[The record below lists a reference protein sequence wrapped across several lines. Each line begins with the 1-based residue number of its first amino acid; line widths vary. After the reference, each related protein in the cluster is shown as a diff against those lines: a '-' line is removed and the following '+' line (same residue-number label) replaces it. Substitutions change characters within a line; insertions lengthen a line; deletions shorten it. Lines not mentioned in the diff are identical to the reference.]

1 MTDQER
7 QMIEALAKR
16 IQDAPAPQIDR
27 DADDLIRRT
36 IGARTDALYILTQTV
51 LIQEMALTQAKA
63 QIDELK
69 QRVASAGDSSSSFL
83 GSRPAERGAQAG
95 GWGQESRVQQPGGY
109 RGSSY
114 QESGYQQPP
123 VPPRQYA
130 PTSPEPSG
138 GGAFSGFLRNA
149 ATTAAGV
156 VAGELAFSSLASIFG
171 HHSGGFLGGGGGFFG
186 GDSPVSPVSETIIN
200 NYYEDDRDKG
210 AVHDRTD
217 DATRDDDRDASA
229 SDSDLQDVSDD
240 GSDDNSDDY
249 SSNADAGYDDSG
261 SSDV

>member
-7 QMIEALAKR
+7 QMIEGLAKR

-83 GSRPAERGAQAG
+83 GSSPAERGPQAG
-95 GWGQESRVQQPGGY
+95 GWGQESRAQQPGGY
-109 RGSSY
+109 RAWS
-114 QESGYQQPP
+114 QESASQEPP
-123 VPPRQYA
+123 VPPPQYA
-130 PTSPEPSG
+130 PPSPQPSG
-138 GGAFSGFLRNA
+138 GGVFSDFLRNA

-171 HHSGGFLGGGGGFFG
+171 HHAGGFFGGGGGFFG
-186 GDSPVSPVSETIIN
+186 GGSPASPVSETIIN
-200 NYYEDDRDKG
+200 NYYEDDRDRG
-210 AVHDRTD
+210 VRDDRPD
-217 DATRDDDRDASA
+217 DAARDEDRYASG
-229 SDSDLQDVSDD
+229 SDSGLQDVGDD
-240 GSDDNSDDY
+240 GSDDNSDDD
-249 SSNADAGYDDSG
+249 SSNDDTGYDDDSG

>member
-7 QMIEALAKR
+7 KMIEALAKR

-51 LIQEMALTQAKA
+51 LIQEMALSQAKA
-63 QIDELK
+63 QIDELT
-69 QRVASAGDSSSSFL
+69 QRIASAGDSSSSFL
-83 GSRPAERGAQAG
+83 GSSPAERGPQAG

-114 QESGYQQPP
+114 QQSTYQQPS
-123 VPPRQYA
+123 VPPPQPPLPQPA
-130 PTSPEPSG
+130 G

-171 HHSGGFLGGGGGFFG
+171 LHSGGFFSGGGFLGGGSSA
-186 GDSPVSPVSETIIN
+186 SPISETIIN
-200 NYYEDDRDKG
+200 NYYEDDRDRG
-210 AVHDRTD
+210 ALEDRAD
-217 DATRDDDRDASA
+217 DAARDEDRDASG
-229 SDSDLQDVSDD
+229 SDSGLQDVSDD
-240 GSDDNSDDY
+240 GNDDNSDDY
-249 SSNADAGYDDSG
+249 SSNDDTGYDDDSG

>member
-7 QMIEALAKR
+7 QMIDAVAKR

-51 LIQEMALTQAKA
+51 LLQEMALTQAKA

-83 GSRPAERGAQAG
+83 GSSPAERGPQAG
-95 GWGQESRVQQPGGY
+95 GWAQESKVQQSGGY

-123 VPPRQYA
+123 IPPPQYA
-130 PTSPEPSG
+130 PPSPQPSG

-156 VAGELAFSSLASIFG
+156 VAGELAFSSLASILG
-171 HHSGGFLGGGGGFFG
+171 HHPGGFFGGGGGFFG
-186 GDSPVSPVSETIIN
+186 GGSPASPVSETIIN
-200 NYYEDDRDKG
+200 NYYEDDRERG
-210 AVHDRTD
+210 AL
-217 DATRDDDRDASA
+217 DDRPEDAGRDEDRYASG

-240 GSDDNSDDY
+240 GSDDDSDDY
-249 SSNADAGYDDSG
+249 SSSDDTGYDDSG

>member
-1 MTDQER
+1 
-7 QMIEALAKR
+7 MIEALAKR

-36 IGARTDALYILTQTV
+36 LGARTDSLYILTQTV
-51 LIQEMALTQAKA
+51 LIQEMALTQAKV

-69 QRVASAGDSSSSFL
+69 QRVASAEDSSSSFL
-83 GSRPAERGAQAG
+83 GSRPAERGPQAG

-123 VPPRQYA
+123 VPPPQYA
-130 PTSPEPSG
+130 PPSPQPSG

-156 VAGELAFSSLASIFG
+156 VAGELAFSSLASLFG
-171 HHSGGFLGGGGGFFG
+171 HHSGGFFGGGGGFFG
-186 GDSPVSPVSETIIN
+186 GGGSPVSPVSETIIN
-200 NYYEDDRDKG
+200 NYYEDDRDRG
-210 AVHDRTD
+210 ALGERTD
-217 DATRDDDRDASA
+217 DAARDEDRYASG
-229 SDSDLQDVSDD
+229 SDSSLQDVSDD

-249 SSNADAGYDDSG
+249 SSNDDRGYDDDSG

>member
-7 QMIEALAKR
+7 QMIEALDKR
-16 IQDAPAPQIDR
+16 IQDARAPQIDR

-69 QRVASAGDSSSSFL
+69 QRVAPAGDSSSSFL
-83 GSRPAERGAQAG
+83 GSSPAERGPQT
-95 GWGQESRVQQPGGY
+95 GGY

-123 VPPRQYA
+123 VTPPQYA
-130 PTSPEPSG
+130 PPSPQPSG
-138 GGAFSGFLRNA
+138 GGAFSGFLRNG

-156 VAGELAFSSLASIFG
+156 VAGELAFSTLASIFG
-171 HHSGGFLGGGGGFFG
+171 HHAGGFFG
-186 GDSPVSPVSETIIN
+186 GGSGFFGGGSPASPISETIIN
-200 NYYEDDRDKG
+200 NYYEDDRDRG
-210 AVHDRTD
+210 ALDDRTN
-217 DATRDDDRDASA
+217 DAS
-229 SDSDLQDVSDD
+229 
-240 GSDDNSDDY
+240 
-249 SSNADAGYDDSG
+249 
-261 SSDV
+261 

>member
-69 QRVASAGDSSSSFL
+69 QRVNSAGSSSFL
-83 GSRPAERGAQAG
+83 GSNSAERGPQA
-95 GWGQESRVQQPGGY
+95 GGY

-114 QESGYQQPP
+114 QESGYQQQP
-123 VPPRQYA
+123 VPPPQYA
-130 PTSPEPSG
+130 PPSPQPSG

-171 HHSGGFLGGGGGFFG
+171 HQSGGFFGGGGGFFG
-186 GDSPVSPVSETIIN
+186 GGSPVSPVSETIIN
-200 NYYEDDRDKG
+200 NYYEDDRDRV
-210 AVHDRTD
+210 ALNERTD
-217 DATRDDDRDASA
+217 GAAHDEDRYASG
-229 SDSDLQDVSDD
+229 SDSGLQDVYDD

-249 SSNADAGYDDSG
+249 SSNDDTGYDDDSG